1 MLGIYTRISGIKED
15 GKDTSIQIQK
25 EMGITF
31 AKSIGTE
38 YKVYSDIGIS
48 GAKDEIEDRPE
59 FALLLDD
66 VKKGIISGVWVLDQ
80 SRFERSPTVWQ
91 LFQLIA
97 IDKGIK
103 YYPNSIETDLSD
115 PMIKFS
121 TGILSLA
128 NRLYSELT
136 RIKVNQ
142 TFDKRA
148 VDGLTHGITPYG
160 YNKGADGKFEIN
172 EVEADVIRRIFK
184 LSLDGNGTY
193 TIAKILNEENIQ
205 TKYNKAKTAKKVIKR
220 KDLYTGEIKLHE
232 KDKIKWRGNVIHD
245 MLKNTTYKGERTW
258 NKPKRNNKNKLKD
271 TNKTVIKVE
280 VPHIVSP
287 ELWDNVNKNLIS
299 NKKKAGKRSEFNY
312 LLNGLIICGSCGKE
326 YRGKKRVSNKDSAYK
341 CIAIGN
347 CKESRGLSI
356 IRFENFIIEH
366 LFINKNLKDL
376 IADLPINEEHG
387 VVLKQQL
394 IKSEEELIKK
404 VKLKNRYLD
413 WQDDETA
420 SDDTDLLKKFNEVKR
435 DIDNLKFKI
444 DTINQQIIESDFAK
458 VKFDKAI
465 NEYKL
470 TTGFEDSK
478 RLIHTLIERITVTH
492 KKLERGGVF
501 FIKIKYKGLE
511 EVSLFTT
518 DWFSINWNWVSYYR
532 NKSIT
537 PEQLQQ
543 DREDLIAYYE
553 YRGIKLSEKELQ
565 SEIEN
570 FEGFESSSMMH
581 QTIKLD
587 NDKLVSFN

>member
-1 MLGIYTRISGIKED
+1 MLGIYTRISGNKEE
-15 GKDTSIQIQK
+15 GKDTSIEIQT
-25 EMGITF
+25 ELGIGF
-31 AKSIGTE
+31 AKRIVTE

-66 VKKGIISGVWVLDQ
+66 IKKGIISGVWVLDQ

-103 YYPNSIETDLSD
+103 FYPNSVETDLSD

-128 NRLYSELT
+128 NRLFSELT

-148 VDGLTHGITPYG
+148 VDGLTHGMTPYG

-172 EVEADVIRRIFK
+172 DVEADVVRRIFK

-193 TIAKILNEENIQ
+193 TIAKILNEDNIQ

-220 KDLYTGEIKLHE
+220 KDSYTGEIKLHE

-258 NKPKRNNKNKLKD
+258 NKPKRNNKSKLKNG
-271 TNKTVIKVE
+271 NKTVIQVE

-287 ELWDNVNKNLIS
+287 ELWDKVNNNLTS

-312 LLNGLIICGSCGKE
+312 LLNGLILCGCCGKE

-356 IRFENFIIEH
+356 IRFENFIIQH
-366 LFINKNLKDL
+366 LFINKNLKEL

-387 VVLKQQL
+387 ASLKQQL
-394 IKSEEELIKK
+394 IKSEDELIKK
-404 VKLKNRYLD
+404 IKLKNRYLD
-413 WQDDETA
+413 WQEDETA
-420 SDDTDLLKKFNEVKR
+420 SDDADLLKKFNQVKR
-435 DIDNLKFKI
+435 DIDNLKIKI
-444 DTINQQIIESDFAK
+444 ETLKQQIIESDFAK
-458 VKFDKAI
+458 VKFDRAI
-465 NEYKL
+465 SEYKL
-470 TTGFEDSK
+470 TSGFDDTK
-478 RLIHTLIERITVTH
+478 RLIHTLIEGITVTH

-501 FIKIKYKGLE
+501 FIKIKYKGFE

-532 NKSIT
+532 NKSMT
-537 PEQLQQ
+537 SEQLEQ
-543 DREDLIAYYE
+543 DREDLISYYE

-565 SEIEN
+565 LEIEN
-570 FEGFESSSMMH
+570 FDGFESSSMMH
-581 QTIKLD
+581 ETIKLD